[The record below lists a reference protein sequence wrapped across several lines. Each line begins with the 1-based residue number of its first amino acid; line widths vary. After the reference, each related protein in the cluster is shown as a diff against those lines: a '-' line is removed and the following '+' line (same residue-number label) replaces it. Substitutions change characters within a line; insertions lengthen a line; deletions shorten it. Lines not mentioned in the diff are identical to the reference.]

1 MPVKKLE
8 IETAANGA
16 IEITSWL
23 REVVAASGVVEGVCV
38 VHVPHTT
45 AGLSITS
52 YADPLGHEDI
62 HDDINRL
69 IPTRIDF
76 KHQHDTPQDAAGHI
90 KSVLVGVNLTL
101 IIADSRLL
109 LGSSQGVFFNE
120 FDGPRHRNVLAKCM
134 SG

>member
-1 MPVKKLE
+1 MSLRKLE
-8 IETAANGA
+8 IETTGNGA

-23 REVVAASGVVEGVCV
+23 REIVAASGVAEGVCV

-101 IIADSRLL
+101 IIASSKLL

-120 FDGPRHRNVLAKCM
+120 FDGPRSRNVLARCM
-134 SG
+134 SE

>member
-1 MPVKKLE
+1 MSLSKLE
-8 IETAANGA
+8 LATTGNGA
-16 IEITSWL
+16 IEITSWA
-23 REVVAASGVVEGVCV
+23 REAVAQSGIRAGLCV
-38 VHVPHTT
+38 IHVPHTT

-62 HDDINRL
+62 HDDLNRL

-101 IIADSRLL
+101 IIADGKLL
-109 LGSSQGVFFNE
+109 LGSSQGVFFHE
-120 FDGPRHRNVLAKCM
+120 FDGPRNRHILAKCM

>member
-1 MPVKKLE
+1 MPLEKLE
-8 IETAANGA
+8 IETTANGA

-23 REVVAASGVVEGVCV
+23 REIVAASGVVAGVCV

-52 YADPLGHEDI
+52 YADPSGHEDI

-101 IIADSRLL
+101 IIADSKLL

-120 FDGPRHRNVLAKCM
+120 FDGPRQRNVLAKCM

>member
-1 MPVKKLE
+1 MSLSKLE
-8 IETAANGA
+8 LATTGNGA
-16 IEITSWL
+16 IEITSWV
-23 REVVAASGVVEGVCV
+23 RELVAQSGIRAGLCV
-38 VHVPHTT
+38 IHVPHTT

-62 HDDINRL
+62 HDDLNRL

-101 IIADSRLL
+101 IIADGKLL
-109 LGSSQGVFFNE
+109 LGSSQGVFLHE
-120 FDGPRHRNVLAKCM
+120 FDGPRNRHVLAKCM

>member
-16 IEITSWL
+16 IEITTWL

-120 FDGPRHRNVLAKCM
+120 FDGPRQRNVLAKCM

>member
-1 MPVKKLE
+1 MSLRKLE
-8 IETAANGA
+8 IETTGNGA

-23 REVVAASGVVEGVCV
+23 REIVAASGVAEGVCV

-101 IIADSRLL
+101 IIATSTLL

-120 FDGPRHRNVLAKCM
+120 FDGPRSRNVLAKCM

>member
-1 MPVKKLE
+1 MPPEKLE
-8 IETAANGA
+8 IETTVNGA
-16 IEITSWL
+16 IEITAWL
-23 REVVAASGVVEGVCV
+23 REVVAASGVVAGVCV

-52 YADPLGHEDI
+52 YADPLGHEDL

-101 IIADSRLL
+101 IIADSKLL

-120 FDGPRHRNVLAKCM
+120 FDGPRRRNVLAKCM